1 MNHDAKACVADV
13 GSMNGVENASHSLN
27 SDSLWLSIRVTW
39 CGRMAEH
46 RYIVASKFWK
56 LDMLLP
62 ALTHPT
68 KAQISGTFSNRQKH
82 SMNASKLYG
91 RQEARG

>member
-39 CGRMAEH
+39 CGRKGGGGRAQVYCGLQVLEAG
-46 RYIVASKFWK
+46 YASTCTDTSYKSSDFW
-56 LDMLLP
+56 D
-62 ALTHPT
+62 
-68 KAQISGTFSNRQKH
+68 FF
-82 SMNASKLYG
+82 
-91 RQEARG
+91 